1 MKKIKF
7 VIVAFG
13 ILTSSVV
20 VAKGKDEN
28 NTIYFDMGYV
38 FAHHFYKDK
47 VDEYG
52 NNTKDYTN
60 NFSGFYVGTGFPLNN
75 HFAYRFTYFQY
86 LKKSNTSV
94 RGMTIKLEYTFNP
107 LQKIQY
113 YSFAGVSVGQAKE
126 EYQPNRYSTE
136 TNVNPSLGFGMNYFI
151 RPKMAVN
158 ATLGY
163 MVPTDDS
170 GDSYTN
176 GAIMPTVGFR
186 YYI

>member
-1 MKKIKF
+1 
-7 VIVAFG
+7 
-13 ILTSSVV
+13 
-20 VAKGKDEN
+20 
-28 NTIYFDMGYV
+28 MGYV

-86 LKKSNTSV
+86 LKVNTSV
-94 RGMTIKLEYTFNP
+94 REMTIKLEYTFNP

-113 YSFAGVSVGQAKE
+113 YSFAGVSVGQAKK
-126 EYQPNRYSTE
+126 NSSLIDIALKLAL
-136 TNVNPSLGFGMNYFI
+136 NPSLGFGMNYFI

-170 GDSYTN
+170 GDSYTKR
-176 GAIMPTVGFR
+176 AIMPIGFE
-186 YYI
+186 YYILLDKGSKQTRRFSR